1 MIVYFFNRHKW
12 TFEFSGVN
20 LIYHVHCYIS
30 GKANV
35 KSKKINFA
43 MSENKCQ
50 SLLEIDKSIQQSPNF
65 QPYDSARK
73 PAKGPI
79 LKTPPSRNSSND
91 NVTPLS
97 KKKKQALLY
106 NTMINSKS
114 KFAARAVAS
123 DFF

>member
-1 MIVYFFNRHKW
+1 
-12 TFEFSGVN
+12 
-20 LIYHVHCYIS
+20 
-30 GKANV
+30 
-35 KSKKINFA
+35 

-79 LKTPPSRNSSND
+79 LKTPPGRGSEIH
-91 NVTPLS
+91 VTPLS
-97 KKKKQALLY
+97 KKKKQTVLY
-106 NTMINSKS
+106 NTMVNSKS